1 MPQQPPPFAG
11 LRVLEAACRLKSYSQ
26 TGEELGVTHSAVSQT
41 IRRLELTY
49 GLKLFRRQ
57 GMRMM
62 PTDPAIA
69 LSRAYAEAA
78 RIIDRAAAD
87 VSAATTDE
95 RLVIAMPPSVAK
107 LWFSPRLQR
116 LQDALPMLDVE
127 VRTSRDFG
135 RDPGRDL
142 DLADLL
148 RADGADVSLRFGR
161 GAEAGLHVEPLFDE
175 IAFPVA
181 SPDFIARHGPIS
193 DARLRELPL
202 ILEDADL
209 WTAWFAA
216 ARQPP
221 PHPLRGLH
229 FDDAAMV
236 VEAAA
241 AGLGVA
247 LVRRIHADAFLE
259 SGRLVRVSNAALRTP
274 HSCCLVWRAENPRL
288 AAIRRFADWMLAE
301 CDRAGLLEAA

>member
-69 LSRAYAEAA
+69 LSKAYAEAA
-78 RIIDRAAAD
+78 RIMDRAAAD
-87 VSAATTDE
+87 VSADASDDS
-95 RLVIAMPPSVAK
+95 LVVAMLPSVAK
-107 LWFSPRLQR
+107 LWFTPRLHR
-116 LQDALPMLDVE
+116 LQDALPELAVE
-127 VRTSRDFG
+127 VRTARE
-135 RDPGRDL
+135 
-142 DLADLL
+142 LADLET
-148 RADGADVSLRFGR
+148 DGVDIAMRFGR
-161 GAEAGLHVEPLFDE
+161 GDWPGLHVEPLFDE

-181 SPDFIARHGPIS
+181 SPDFIARHGPVN
-193 DARLRELPL
+193 DQRLAELPL
-202 ILEDADL
+202 ILEEPQL
-209 WTAWFAA
+209 WPTWFAA
-216 ARQPP
+216 TRLTPP
-221 PHPLRGLH
+221 SPLRGLA

-247 LVRRIHADAFLE
+247 LVRRIHAEGYLDA
-259 SGRLVRVSNAALRTP
+259 GRLVRVSPNGIKTP
-274 HSCCLVWRAENPRL
+274 LSCYLVWRPDSPRI
-288 AAIRRFADWMLAE
+288 ATIRRFSDWLVRE
-301 CDRAGLLEAA
+301 CDRSGLLEAA

>member
-41 IRRLELTY
+41 IRRLEMTY

-87 VSAATTDE
+87 VSAGAADE

-107 LWFSPRLQR
+107 LWFTGRLQR
-116 LQDALPMLDVE
+116 LQEALPALDVE
-127 VRTSRDFG
+127 VRTA
-135 RDPGRDL
+135 RDL
-142 DLADLL
+142 AGLD
-148 RADGADVSLRFGR
+148 ADGVDVTLRFGR
-161 GAEAGLHVEPLFDE
+161 GEQPGLHVEPLFDE

-181 SPDFIARHGPIS
+181 SPDFVARHGAIH
-193 DARLRELPL
+193 DARLGELPL
-202 ILEDADL
+202 ILEEPSL
-209 WTAWFAA
+209 WPAWFSA

-221 PHPLRGLH
+221 PQPLRGLA

-259 SGRLVRVSNAALRTP
+259 AGRLVRVSQAALRTP
-274 HSCCLVWRAENPRL
+274 QPCCLVWRADNPRI

-301 CDRAGLLEAA
+301 CDRAGLLAAA

>member
-1 MPQQPPPFAG
+1 M
-11 LRVLEAACRLKSYSQ
+11 
-26 TGEELGVTHSAVSQT
+26 THSAVSQT
-41 IRRLELTY
+41 IRRLEMTY

-87 VSAATTDE
+87 VSAAAGEE

-107 LWFSPRLQR
+107 LWFTPRLQR
-116 LQDALPMLDVE
+116 LQEALPALDVE
-127 VRTSRDFG
+127 VRT
-135 RDPGRDL
+135 GRDL
-142 DLADLL
+142 SELAE
-148 RADGADVSLRFGR
+148 GADVTLRFGR
-161 GAEAGLHVEPLFDE
+161 GAEAGLHIEPLFDE
-175 IAFPVA
+175 VAFPVA
-181 SPDFIARHGPIS
+181 SPDFIARHGPIA
-193 DARLRELPL
+193 DARLRDLPL
-202 ILEDADL
+202 ILEEPSL
-209 WTAWFAA
+209 WAAWFAA
-216 ARQPP
+216 AHQSPP
-221 PHPLRGLH
+221 QPLRGLH

-259 SGRLVRVSNAALRTP
+259 AGRLVRVSNAALRTP
-274 HSCCLVWRAENPRL
+274 QSCCLVWRTANPRIG
-288 AAIRRFADWMLAE
+288 AIRRFADWMLAE
-301 CDRAGLLEAA
+301 CDRAGLLQAA

>member
-1 MPQQPPPFAG
+1 MLEGITRPMPQQPPPFAG

-41 IRRLELTY
+41 IRRLEITY

-87 VSAATTDE
+87 VSAATSDE

-107 LWFSPRLQR
+107 LWFTPRLQR
-116 LQDALPMLDVE
+116 LQDALPALDVE
-127 VRTSRDFG
+127 VRTA
-135 RDPGRDL
+135 RDL
-142 DLADLL
+142 AELPSE
-148 RADGADVSLRFGR
+148 GADVTLRFGR
-161 GAEAGLHVEPLFDE
+161 GSEAGLHIEPLFDE

-181 SPDFIARHGPIS
+181 SPDFIARHGPVNDSRLS
-193 DARLRELPL
+193 DLPL
-202 ILEDADL
+202 ILEEPSL
-209 WTAWFAA
+209 WTAWFAG
-216 ARQPP
+216 ARQAP

-247 LVRRIHADAFLE
+247 LVRRLHADAFLE
-259 SGRLVRVSNAALRTP
+259 AGRLVRVSHTALRTP
-274 HSCCLVWRAENPRL
+274 QSCCLVWRKDNPRI

-301 CDRAGLLEAA
+301 CDRAGLLAAA

>member
-1 MPQQPPPFAG
+1 M
-11 LRVLEAACRLKSYSQ
+11 
-26 TGEELGVTHSAVSQT
+26 
-41 IRRLELTY
+41 TY

-62 PTDPAIA
+62 PTDPALA

-87 VSAATTDE
+87 VSAAATDE

-107 LWFSPRLQR
+107 LWFTPRLQR

-127 VRTSRDFG
+127 VRTSRDGG
-135 RDPGRDL
+135 RDTGR
-142 DLADLL
+142 DLADLKQ
-148 RADGADVSLRFGR
+148 ADGADVSLRFGR

-175 IAFPVA
+175 VAFPVA
-181 SPDFIARHGPIS
+181 SPDFIARHGPVG
-193 DARLRELPL
+193 DARLRDLPL
-202 ILEDADL
+202 ILEEPGL

-216 ARQPP
+216 ARQAPP
-221 PHPLRGLH
+221 QPLRGLH

-259 SGRLVRVSNAALRTP
+259 SGRLVRVSGASLRTP

-301 CDRAGLLEAA
+301 CDRAGLLAAA